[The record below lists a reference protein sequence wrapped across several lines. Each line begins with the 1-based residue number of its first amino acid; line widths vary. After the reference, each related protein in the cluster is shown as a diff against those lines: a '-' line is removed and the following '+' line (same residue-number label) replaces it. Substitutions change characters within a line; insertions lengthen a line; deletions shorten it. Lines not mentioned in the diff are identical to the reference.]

1 MIKLTWDK
9 SSNELAMIIQIQIM
23 TGIRDTEWL
32 EAQMMTIHQADQ
44 GTDFTID
51 PFFKGFK

>member
-9 SSNELAMIIQIQIM
+9 SSNELVIIQIQIM

-32 EAQMMTIHQADQ
+32 EAQVMTIHQADQ